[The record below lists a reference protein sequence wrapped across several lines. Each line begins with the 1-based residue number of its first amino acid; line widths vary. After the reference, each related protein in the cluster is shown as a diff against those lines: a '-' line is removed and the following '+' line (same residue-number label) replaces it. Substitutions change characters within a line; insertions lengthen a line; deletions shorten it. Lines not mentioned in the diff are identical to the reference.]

1 MNEKKFLNKFVH
13 VDFIDENDGGL
24 NWTEGIL
31 TEIDEVKTD
40 DKDSGDIFETF
51 IEVESDNGLSRISMR
66 NVRTLYIKEK

>member
-1 MNEKKFLNKFVH
+1 
-13 VDFIDENDGGL
+13 L